1 METSFNKGMREYQ
14 NTRDAILLDVR
25 DEEEYRSGHVPGSK
39 NIPVYQLD
47 KAIACINKKSTPIF
61 VYCQS
66 GSRSYQAVDI
76 LRRMG
81 YRNVKSLGAIT
92 SYAGRLER

>member
-1 METSFNKGMREYQ
+1 MDFNRGVREYQ
-14 NTRDAILLDVR
+14 NTRGAVLLDVR
-25 DEEEYRSGHVPGSK
+25 DEEEYRRGHVPGSK

-47 KAIACINKKSTPIF
+47 KITSFAKSTQTPIF

-76 LRRMG
+76 LQGMG

>member
-1 METSFNKGMREYQ
+1 MDFNSGVREYQ
-14 NTRDAILLDVR
+14 NTRGAILLDVR
-25 DEEEYRSGHVPGSK
+25 DEEEYRRGHVPGSK

-47 KAIACINKKSTPIF
+47 KIISFTNGKQTPIF

-76 LRRMG
+76 LQGMG

-92 SYAGRLER
+92 SYQGRLER

>member
-1 METSFNKGMREYQ
+1 MDFNRGVREYQ
-14 NTRDAILLDVR
+14 NTRGAILLDVR
-25 DEEEYRSGHVPGSK
+25 DEEEYRRGHVPGSK

-47 KAIACINKKSTPIF
+47 KITSFTTSKHTPIF

-76 LRRMG
+76 LQRMG

-92 SYAGRLER
+92 SHQGRLER